1 MYFPSKRDAW
11 LGILLWGVVANGLY
25 FSFRDPER
33 TGLYVAIPL
42 LIIVSWVW
50 FSTGYT
56 LTDDMLFVRCGPF
69 RKKVA
74 LKNITYIRESR
85 KFLAS
90 AALSME
96 RLELH
101 TADRYPYI
109 ISPRDKETFI
119 QQLLSRQP
127 DIVLEKKKK
136 SKAKAKA
143 KNKNKRP
150 VQKKRR

>member
-33 TGLYVAIPL
+33 TGLYIAVPL
-42 LIIVSWVW
+42 LIIATWVW
-50 FSTGYT
+50 FFTGYT

-69 RKKVA
+69 KKKVA
-74 LKNITYIRESR
+74 IKDIILIRESR

-96 RLELH
+96 RLEIH
-101 TADRYPYI
+101 TEDRYPYI
-109 ISPRDKETFI
+109 ISPRDREGFL
-119 QQLLSRQP
+119 QQLLNKQP
-127 DIVLEKKKK
+127 DIIIEKKKK
-136 SKAKAKA
+136 SGKTKK
-143 KNKNKRP
+143 KRP
-150 VQKKRR
+150 TKKKRR